1 MTSSAPVSED
11 PLTFG
16 GTYRDRMREAEA
28 GQPIGEPPGPGEP
41 VTPGEPGVTGGSGDA
56 DTQAPDDEDSTVE
69 KAKSFWSEF
78 SARPGIAHLIRAG
91 SRFTDRLGN
100 QFGAAITYFSFLAV
114 LPLLLAAFGITA
126 LVLDQST
133 ISDLKQKAN
142 AQVPGG
148 LLSGAIDSAVK
159 GGAAIGVIGLL
170 IAIYSGIGWM
180 SNLRDAVQ
188 AQWRPQ
194 FEKTETEKQQKF
206 YLRMGQDLLTL
217 AGIGL
222 ALLVSIALTAVGG
235 SAQNLVL
242 GWLGL
247 DHIGWLRPVFSVVPF
262 LLAIAADVIIFGWF
276 YRMMRIPDYTPPKG
290 AVLKGA
296 VIVAVGF
303 EVLKVAMTF
312 LAPLISGSPSS
323 AVFGNI
329 ILLLFFFNLVA
340 KLVLFVGAW
349 IGTADAPEQHARL
362 PEIPGPA
369 VTVGGTATQQRSTG
383 LLSVGAGAVAGFL
396 AGRRGRRR

>member
-16 GTYRDRMREAEA
+16 GTYRDRMRDAEAEQPTGPA
-28 GQPIGEPPGPGEP
+28 GSGEPDGPGA
-41 VTPGEPGVTGGSGDA
+41 PGDPGLT
-56 DTQAPDDEDSTVE
+56 DTRAPDDDDSTVE
-69 KAKSFWSEF
+69 KAKSFWSKL

-91 SRFTDRLGN
+91 ARFTDRLGN

-114 LPLLLAAFGITA
+114 VPLLLATFGITA
-126 LVLDQST
+126 LVLDQNT
-133 ISDLKQKAN
+133 IEQLKAKAN

-148 LLSGAIDSAVK
+148 LLSGAIDTAVK
-159 GGAAIGVIGLL
+159 SAAAIGIIGLV

-180 SNLRDAVQ
+180 ANLRDAVQ
-188 AQWRPQ
+188 AQWRPR

-206 YLRMGQDLLTL
+206 YVTMGQDLLTL

-222 ALLVSIALTAVGG
+222 ALLVSIVLTAVGG
-235 SAQNLVL
+235 SAQSLVL

-247 DHIGWLRPVFSVVPF
+247 DQIGWLRPVFSVVPF
-262 LLAIAADVIIFGWF
+262 LLAIAADVIIFAWF

-312 LAPLISGSPSS
+312 LAPRLGNSPS
-323 AVFGNI
+323 AVVFGNI

-349 IGTADAPEQHARL
+349 IGTAEKPQSHEEL

-369 VTVGGTATQQRSTG
+369 VTVGATATHQRSAG
-383 LLSVGAGAVAGFL
+383 LLGAGAGAVAGFL